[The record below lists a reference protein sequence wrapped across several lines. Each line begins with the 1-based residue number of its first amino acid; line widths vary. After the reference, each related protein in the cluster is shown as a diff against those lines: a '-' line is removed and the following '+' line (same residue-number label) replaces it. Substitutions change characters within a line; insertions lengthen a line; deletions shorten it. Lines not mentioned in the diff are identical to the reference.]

1 MTLRSAAHRW
11 LGPISTLGTP
21 MALFSAKTLPMG
33 HSGAYTASARTN
45 LCAGCDLRAD
55 VLAQWGPSGRGR
67 SESFCSG
74 VTFSKLTL

>member
-1 MTLRSAAHRW
+1 
-11 LGPISTLGTP
+11 